1 MNIKNAII
9 GFLDESSQHINTNTT
24 RLWSF
29 GKLVVKKNTTKRE
42 RINSFGF
49 YSINGK
55 SVYSSK
61 ESSKKEEVIDFLHEI
76 RENNPNGK
84 VIIIADNFASHKSK
98 KVKEVAKELNI
109 TIIFLPVYSPDLNP
123 IEFIWKSIK
132 KYISSIVLRCKD
144 ELKEVVEKL
153 FYNLASSLS
162 FARNWIK
169 KFLVTN

>member
-1 MNIKNAII
+1 M
-9 GFLDESSQHINTNTT
+9 
-24 RLWSF
+24 
-29 GKLVVKKNTTKRE
+29 VKKNTAKKE

-61 ESSKKEEVIDFLHEI
+61 ESSKKEDVIDFLHKI
-76 RENNPNGK
+76 RENNPNRK
-84 VIIIADNFASHKSK
+84 LIILADNFASHKSK

-132 KYISSIVLRCKD
+132 KYISSIAVMCKD

-153 FYNLASSLS
+153 FYKLASSLS

-169 KFLVTN
+169 KFLATD